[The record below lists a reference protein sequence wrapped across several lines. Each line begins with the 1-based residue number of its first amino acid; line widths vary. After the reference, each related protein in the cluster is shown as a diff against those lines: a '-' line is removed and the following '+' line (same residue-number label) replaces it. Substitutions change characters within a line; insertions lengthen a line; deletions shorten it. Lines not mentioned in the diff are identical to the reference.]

1 MPTEVKL
8 PELGE
13 NVESGQ
19 VVRIMVAPGDVI
31 ESGQSI
37 IELETDKAAIEVP
50 ASAGGTVEAV
60 LVKMGDVVEVGQ
72 VLLTLADGA
81 AAAAKPSDG
90 RKPSV
95 TGPRAAEAESS
106 TPSAPPPPAAKPD
119 SEAAVARAEKDAV
132 AVDEDEPSAPASP
145 PARAASKAAPHAAPR
160 APEPPPVQPP
170 AEPRS
175 AEPGDTEAGGA
186 DEASSPVP
194 SRLAPAPPSVRRL
207 ARELGLDVNR
217 VPGSGPAGRVSL
229 EDVKAHARRLL
240 TSAPPRAPSP
250 ERAATAG
257 GGAVPPLP
265 DFAEWGEIERQPMS
279 NVRRLTAERMSRA
292 WSVIPQVTNFDHA
305 DVTELEA
312 LRKRFAE
319 THRQRGVRLTLTP
332 IILKAASI
340 ALTEMPQLNASID
353 MERQEIVLKHYR
365 HIAVA
370 VDTDRGLLV
379 PVVRDVD
386 AKGVLALARE
396 VEDLAKRAREKK
408 IQVPELRGASFTVT
422 NLGGIGGSGF
432 SPIVNH
438 PEVAVLG
445 VARGEWTPRFQNG
458 SFVPRLMLPL
468 ALSYDHRLVDGADG
482 ARFLRRMAALLEDP
496 LCFLLDGA

>member
-1 MPTEVKL
+1 MPIEVKL

-19 VVRIMVAPGDVI
+19 VVRILVAPGDSI
-31 ESGQSI
+31 EKGQSI
-37 IELETDKAAIEVP
+37 VELETDKAAIEVP
-50 ASAGGTVEAV
+50 ASVGGTVEAV
-60 LVKMGDVVEVGQ
+60 LVKVGDAVKVGQ
-72 VLLTLADGA
+72 VLLTLAGV
-81 AAAAKPSDG
+81 AAAKAEPAGDA
-90 RKPSV
+90 
-95 TGPRAAEAESS
+95 AAEAA
-106 TPSAPPPPAAKPD
+106 PSPAPAPKQPAAKTAPTPPPAPAAKRD
-119 SEAAVARAEKDAV
+119 SDATVARAEKDAV
-132 AVDEDEPSAPASP
+132 EEDEPAEPTPSPEQPPRAAPAKSAAGR
-145 PARAASKAAPHAAPR
+145 PAP
-160 APEPPPVQPP
+160 APEPPPQAPAP
-170 AEPRS
+170 AAEP
-175 AEPGDTEAGGA
+175 EAPTPSPA
-186 DEASSPVP
+186 ASH
-194 SRLAPAPPSVRRL
+194 LAPASPSVRRL
-207 ARELGLDVNR
+207 ARELGLDVNA

-229 EDVKAHARRLL
+229 DDVKAHARRLL
-240 TSAPPRAPSP
+240 TSGAQL
-250 ERAATAG
+250 ATASEPAASVAGSATPG
-257 GGAVPPLP
+257 GPPLP

-292 WSVIPQVTNFDHA
+292 WSVIPQVTAFDHA
-305 DVTELEA
+305 DVTELET

-319 THRQRGVRLTLTP
+319 SHKQRGVRLTLTP

-353 MERQEIVLKHYR
+353 MDRQEIVLKHYR

-370 VDTDRGLLV
+370 VDTERGLLA

-386 AKGVLALARE
+386 TKGVLALASE
-396 VEDLAKRAREKK
+396 VEDLARRAREKK
-408 IQVPELRGASFTVT
+408 IQVAELRGASFTVT

-445 VARGEWTPRFQNG
+445 VARGEWAPRLVSG
-458 SFVPRLMLPL
+458 TFVPRLMLPL

-496 LCFLLDGA
+496 LSWMLDGA

>member
-1 MPTEVKL
+1 MSVEVKL

-19 VVRIMVAPGDVI
+19 VVRILVAPGDVI

-37 IELETDKAAIEVP
+37 VELETDKAAIEVP

-60 LVKMGDVVEVGQ
+60 LVKMGDVVKVGQ
-72 VLLTLADGA
+72 VLLTLAGGDGA
-81 AAAAKPSDG
+81 KAAPPAMAEAAAK
-90 RKPSV
+90 
-95 TGPRAAEAESS
+95 AA
-106 TPSAPPPPAAKPD
+106 PSAAPAPTAPTLPAARP
-119 SEAAVARAEKDAV
+119 AP
-132 AVDEDEPSAPASP
+132 EPAP
-145 PARAASKAAPHAAPR
+145 PR
-160 APEPPPVQPP
+160 APAGEEHTEPPEPTAPSAGRLVP
-170 AEPRS
+170 AS
-175 AEPGDTEAGGA
+175 
-186 DEASSPVP
+186 
-194 SRLAPAPPSVRRL
+194 PSVRRL
-207 ARELGLDVNR
+207 ARELGLDVNA

-240 TSAPPRAPSP
+240 TSAPPRGAGASP
-250 ERAATAG
+250 QRAAADAG
-257 GGAVPPLP
+257 AATLAAGPPLP
-265 DFAEWGEIERQPMS
+265 DFAEWGEIERQPMT

-292 WSVIPQVTNFDHA
+292 WSVIPQVTAFDHA
-305 DVTELEA
+305 DVTELET

-319 THRQRGVRLTLTP
+319 SHKQRGVRLTLTP

-340 ALTEMPQLNASID
+340 ALSEMPQLNASID

-370 VDTDRGLLV
+370 VDTDRGLLA

-386 AKGVLALARE
+386 AKGVLALASE

-408 IQVPELRGASFTVT
+408 IQVAELRGASFTVT

-445 VARGEWTPRFQNG
+445 VARGEWTPRFQG
-458 SFVPRLMLPL
+458 GAFVPRLMLPL

-482 ARFLRRMAALLEDP
+482 ARFLRRMAALLDDP
-496 LCFLLDGA
+496 LGWMLDGG